1 MANDIYCRGATDYI
15 MPRARVTNASVR
27 ERHEDDVILDCTV
40 AYDGGS
46 DDDTFSLPEE
56 GFPVRIR
63 FYDDRVFR
71 FEFYATP
78 EVSDEVETLPLSEA
92 AFDGPTEL
100 TCTTGDNHLLMET
113 SALSV
118 RVGLAEWSFEVRS
131 AEGRSLLTEQRDDDA
146 AKDGVRSHPLGF
158 DAEQTS
164 RWPLKATNAGSS
176 FKLRGD
182 ERIFGFG
189 ESFTAFEKSGQQVD
203 SWVTQPH
210 GAETPHSYK
219 NVPFFL
225 SSNGYGLLADT
236 YRRVSFDVGS
246 ESTISKGVTVDDDN
260 FQFVFFYGP
269 SFKDVLDDYTALT
282 GRPGEVPK
290 WSLGVWMSRLAYQ
303 TREELE
309 GVADRLREEEMPC
322 DVLHLDPPWLANNGL
337 CGLNWD
343 REAFPDPEGMIENL
357 HHGGFKLC
365 LWEYPYLLST
375 TDAFDEARKAGY
387 LVNDEAG
394 KPYLLSRL
402 SWEGVRGGIVDF
414 SNPDAVAWWQARHEH
429 LLEMGVDVF
438 KTDFGEYL
446 PEDAVCADGATGRAS
461 RNRQVHRYTRAVHE
475 AMAETRPDRTPL
487 LWARPGWAGG
497 QQYPVHWGGDPNT
510 TFGAMAASLRGG
522 LSLALSGYA
531 FWSAD
536 IGGFHGEPS
545 TELYVRWAQFGLL
558 GNSHARFHGTTPREP
573 WAFGEEAFDIVREYA
588 RERYRLLPY
597 LYSYAERAPETGIPV
612 MRPLVL
618 EFQNDRGVHGIGD
631 QFMMGEN
638 LLLAPVFD
646 PDGYVEVYLPPGRW
660 VDYWSGDTYEGGQT
674 LSLRVDLDEMPVFL
688 RAGTITPTTAPT
700 ESVPEGAFE
709 DVTLRVVLEE
719 GNTDAAFEYADGDVA
734 GAIRVRADE
743 DHEALAFGFD
753 AENGCSLAPA
763 RFDATVEGVDGVP
776 GTVTVEAR
784 DGRAETLARVDADPD
799 AGEWTT
805 DDDGTLT
812 VRF

>member
-1 MANDIYCRGATDYI
+1 
-15 MPRARVTNASVR
+15 MPRARVRSATVR
-27 ERHEDDVILDCTV
+27 ARHDDGVDLDCAV
-40 AYDGGS
+40 EYGSDGGGDEDES
-46 DDDTFSLPEE
+46 FSLPEE
-56 GFPVRIR
+56 GYPVRIR

-92 AFDGPTEL
+92 AFDGPTDL
-100 TCTTGDNHLLMET
+100 THTREGDHLLLET
-113 SALSV
+113 PELAVRIGLS
-118 RVGLAEWSFEVRS
+118 EWSFAVEN

-158 DAEQTS
+158 DAEQTN
-164 RWPLKATNAGSS
+164 RWPLRATNAGSS
-176 FKLRGD
+176 FKLHGD
-182 ERIFGFG
+182 ERIFGLG
-189 ESFTAFEKSGQQVD
+189 EKFTAFEKRGQQVD

-225 SSNGYGLLADT
+225 SSKGYGLLADT

-246 ESTISKGVTVDDDN
+246 ESTISNGVTVDDDN

-269 SFKDVLDDYTALT
+269 SFKNVLDDYTALT

-303 TREELE
+303 DREELE
-309 GVADRLREEEMPC
+309 GVADRLRERGMPC
-322 DVLHLDPPWLANNGL
+322 DVLHLDPPWLADNGL
-337 CGLNWD
+337 CGLRWD
-343 REAFPDPEGMIENL
+343 REAFPDPEGMIEKL
-357 HHGGFKLC
+357 HANDFKLS

-375 TDAFDEARKAGY
+375 TDAFEEAREAGY
-387 LVNDEAG
+387 LIDDPAG

-414 SNPDAVAWWQARHEH
+414 SNPDAVAWWQDRHRP

-446 PEDAVCADGATGRAS
+446 PEDAVCANGATGRAS

-510 TFGAMAASLRGG
+510 TFGAMGSSLRGG
-522 LSLALSGYA
+522 LSLGLSGYA

-558 GNSHARFHGTTPREP
+558 GNSHARFHGTTRREP

-597 LYSYAERAPETGIPV
+597 LYSYAERAPETGLPV

-618 EFQNDRGVHGIGD
+618 EFQGDRGVHGIGD

-646 PDGYVEVYLPPGRW
+646 PDGYVDVYLPPGTW
-660 VDYWSGDTYEGGQT
+660 VDYWSGDTCEGGQT
-674 LSLRVDLDEMPVFL
+674 LSLQVDLDEMPVFL
-688 RAGTITPTTAPT
+688 RAGTITPTTEPT

-709 DVTLRVVLEE
+709 DVTLRAVLDE
-719 GNTDAAFEYADGDVA
+719 GATEATFEYADGDV
-734 GAIRVRADE
+734 GGTIRATIDDDHGTLAFAFDADE
-743 DHEALAFGFD
+743 
-753 AENGCSLAPA
+753 GCSLSPG

-776 GTVTVEAR
+776 ETVTVER
-784 DGRAETLARVDADPD
+784 GDDGDAETLTRVDAAPD
-799 AGEWTT
+799 AGEWTVE
-805 DDDGTLT
+805 DDGTLAIQ
-812 VRF
+812 F